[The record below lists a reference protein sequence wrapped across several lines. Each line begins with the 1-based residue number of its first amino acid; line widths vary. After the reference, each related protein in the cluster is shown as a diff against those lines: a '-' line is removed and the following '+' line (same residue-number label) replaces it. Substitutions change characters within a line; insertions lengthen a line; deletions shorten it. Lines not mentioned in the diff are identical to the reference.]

1 MSKKGFGKL
10 LAGLGIGLGLGMLVS
25 PASGKE
31 NREALKKGAKKV
43 ADKVKNIDL
52 DELKETLVNEYDKLV
67 EQLKDMDMEKA
78 KKIAA
83 KKGRELTDKA
93 NELIEL
99 AKEKSAPVVEKAA
112 KQGKKNLADLLASTA
127 EKLND

>member
-10 LAGLGIGLGLGMLVS
+10 LAGLGIGFSLGMLVS

-43 ADKVKNIDL
+43 ADNVKNIDL

-112 KQGKKNLADLLASTA
+112 KQVKKNLADLLSSTA

>member
-10 LAGLGIGLGLGMLVS
+10 LAGLGIGFSLGMLVS

-43 ADKVKNIDL
+43 ADKVKNIDI

-112 KQGKKNLADLLASTA
+112 KQVKKNLADLLASTA

>member
-10 LAGLGIGLGLGMLVS
+10 LAGLGIGFSLGMLVS
-25 PASGKE
+25 PKSGKE

-112 KQGKKNLADLLASTA
+112 KQVKKNLADLLASTA

>member
-10 LAGLGIGLGLGMLVS
+10 LAGLGIGFSLGMLVS

-112 KQGKKNLADLLASTA
+112 KQVKKNLADLLASTA

>member
-10 LAGLGIGLGLGMLVS
+10 LAGLGIGFSLGMLVS

-112 KQGKKNLADLLASTA
+112 KQVKKNLANLLASTA

>member
-43 ADKVKNIDL
+43 ADKVKNIDI

-78 KKIAA
+78 KKLAA
-83 KKGRELTDKA
+83 KKGRELTEKA
-93 NELIEL
+93 NELIE
-99 AKEKSAPVVEKAA
+99 KKKKKSAPVVEKAA
-112 KQGKKNLADLLASTA
+112 KQVKKNLAELLRIYPHF
-127 EKLND
+127 